1 MKLVRADQDD
11 EWSVPRDAERSA
23 EGLPP
28 RTASSPGEQVNEAR
42 SRELRELVRADQNA
56 KSERPSGKAL
66 SGGVSCGVDRVGDTP
81 FDRPCDRGEAGKG
94 PKPGVGPASR
104 RCADGAMKRVPYAR
118 PLSPNDWGEGSGIWH
133 QRK

>member
-1 MKLVRADQDD
+1 MLGAKLCDG
-11 EWSVPRDAERSA
+11 P
-23 EGLPP
+23 LL
-28 RTASSPGEQVNEAR
+28 
-42 SRELRELVRADQNA
+42 ELTHVDQNPSTCILVHVGQNS
-56 KSERPSGKAL
+56 KSERSSGKAL

-81 FDRPCDRGEAGKG
+81 PDRACDRGEAGKG
-94 PKPGVGPASR
+94 PKPGGGPASR